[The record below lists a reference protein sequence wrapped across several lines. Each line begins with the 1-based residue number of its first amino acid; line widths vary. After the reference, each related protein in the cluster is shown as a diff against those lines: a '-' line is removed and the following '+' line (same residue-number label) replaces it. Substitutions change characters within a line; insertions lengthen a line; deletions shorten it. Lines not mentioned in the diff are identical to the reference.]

1 MAQLLLFKQDLRHTL
16 PVQFAVDNEDM
27 RNLITHYN
35 NGVNSVVEELPIEL
49 QTYDEFCE
57 QVPVQQLNKTA
68 QLYQMQK
75 TYIDNCVRFAE
86 RLSLELDHQERFLNP
101 FTEPLKFTLSR
112 FLNYLKNYFILFYY
126 SYVMQFIEYT
136 YYIFGLLQR
145 NCKFTRM
152 IVNQIHLCTLGAAKA
167 TKDES

>member
-1 MAQLLLFKQDLRHTL
+1 MAQLLLFKQDLRHTV
-16 PVQFAVDNEDM
+16 PVQFAVDNEEM

-35 NGVNSVVEELPIEL
+35 NGVNSVVEEPTSRTCRLPIEL
-49 QTYDEFCE
+49 QTYEFCE

-86 RLSLELDHQERFLNP
+86 HLSLELDQQERFLNP

-112 FLNYLKNYFILFYY
+112 FLNYLKNYFHTF
-126 SYVMQFIEYT
+126 
-136 YYIFGLLQR
+136 LLQLCDAVYR
-145 NCKFTRM
+145 IYYYTIIYSVFCKGTASSR
-152 IVNQIHLCTLGAAKA
+152 
-167 TKDES
+167 E